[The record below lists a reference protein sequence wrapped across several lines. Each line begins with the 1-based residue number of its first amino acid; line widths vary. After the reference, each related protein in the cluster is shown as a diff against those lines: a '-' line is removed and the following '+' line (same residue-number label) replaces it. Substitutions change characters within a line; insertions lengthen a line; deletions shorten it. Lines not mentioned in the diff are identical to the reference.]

1 MYDEELIDVYA
12 GLAMWGYMQKGYLL
26 DPKDIAE
33 QSYKMAYAMLR
44 EREKY
49 RGRKDD

>member
-1 MYDEELIDVYA
+1 MDDEELIDVYA

-26 DPKDIAE
+26 NHEMIAE
-33 QSYKMAYAMLR
+33 ESYKMAYAMLK
-44 EREKY
+44 EREKR